1 MMVRFI
7 VEHLSNLPYRGSQ
20 AVIMFFAS
28 NISLVNSGTV
38 MALGGIEF
46 VSPQIRKIFQR
57 SLIAIC
63 LSPILGPTPGYKRGK
78 AGHEEVETREG
89 HLAVM

>member
-1 MMVRFI
+1 MMMVRFI

-38 MALGGIEF
+38 MALGAVEF
-46 VSPQIRKIFQR
+46 VSPQIRKI

-63 LSPILGPTPGYKRGK
+63 LSPILSATPGYKRGK

-89 HLAVM
+89 HLAK

>member
-1 MMVRFI
+1 
-7 VEHLSNLPYRGSQ
+7 
-20 AVIMFFAS
+20 
-28 NISLVNSGTV
+28 

-57 SLIAIC
+57 SLIEIC
-63 LSPILGPTPGYKRGK
+63 LSPILGPTPGHKRGK

-89 HLAVM
+89 HLEK